1 MSKQKNKPKLVDI
14 CKKLVTTNYDDL
26 EDDEKFALCNFL
38 MVHADHC
45 DDPGFFGDEDEF
57 DDTGFEKVELKQTS
71 YDDDDAMANT
81 VKFIFDN
88 YAYTFDFLSS
98 TNWEEDLSK
107 LIGWDYSV
115 EPVKTTKLTLPKEDI
130 KTLKEVIDII
140 ENKEIDVAD
149 VKELMKV
156 LQLTSKNK
164 IIEQFIDWAAK
175 NDKEYFFDYDTLD
188 EAIEDFEKSMK

>member
-1 MSKQKNKPKLVDI
+1 MSKQKDKPKLVDI
-14 CKKLVTTNYDDL
+14 CKKLVTTEYDDL
-26 EDDEKFALCNFL
+26 EYNEKIALCNFL
-38 MVHADHC
+38 MVHADYC
-45 DDPGFFGDEDEF
+45 DDPGFFGDKDEF

-81 VKFIFDN
+81 IKFIFDN
-88 YAYTFDFLSS
+88 YAYTFDFLSA

-115 EPVKTTKLTLPKEDI
+115 EPVKTTKLTLPKKDI

-149 VKELMKV
+149 IKELMKV